1 MKAIFTTIL
10 SIICWMNVSAFKV
23 YIFADMEGCS
33 QLTNREQL
41 LGTEGSLR
49 MAQDINA
56 CIEGCFLAGATEVI
70 VRDGHGSG
78 VNVDPAVINPKARLI
93 QGPTPRVRFKD
104 IEGSEALIL
113 LGYHGMAQAKNA
125 LFAHSY
131 SSATIQMMYLNGKP
145 VGEIGVDAGI
155 ASEHNVP
162 VVLVT
167 GDDKT
172 MKEAKEWI
180 PGVVTCQVKK
190 GTSHLSGKCLTL
202 DQSLDLIKKKTVQA
216 LKKRHSIK
224 PVKNSYPATI
234 RWEYI
239 PDGHPRVYDLNFK
252 PVIDPRSTERSSE
265 NSIEQILLG
274 DS

>member
-1 MKAIFTTIL
+1 MKVFFTTIL
-10 SIICWMNVSAFKV
+10 SMICCMNINAFKV

-33 QLTNREQL
+33 LLTNREQL
-41 LGTEGSLR
+41 TGSEGSLR

-70 VRDGHGSG
+70 VRDGHGGG
-78 VNVDPAVINPKARLI
+78 VNVDPVLINPKARLI
-93 QGPTPRVRFKD
+93 QGPTPQERFKD
-104 IEGSEALIL
+104 IEGCEALIL
-113 LGYHGMAQAKNA
+113 LGYHGMAQTKNA
-125 LFAHSY
+125 IMAHSY

-145 VGEIGVDAGI
+145 VGEIGVDASI
-155 ASEHNVP
+155 AGEHNVP

-190 GTSHLSGKCLTL
+190 GTSHLSGKCLPL
-202 DQSLDLIKKKTVQA
+202 EQSHNLIKKKTVQA
-216 LKKRHSIK
+216 LKKRNSIK
-224 PVKNSYPATI
+224 PVKANYPATI

-239 PDGHPRVYDLNFK
+239 PDGHPRVYDLKFI
-252 PVIDPRSTERSSE
+252 PVIDPRSVEKSSE

-274 DS
+274 DR